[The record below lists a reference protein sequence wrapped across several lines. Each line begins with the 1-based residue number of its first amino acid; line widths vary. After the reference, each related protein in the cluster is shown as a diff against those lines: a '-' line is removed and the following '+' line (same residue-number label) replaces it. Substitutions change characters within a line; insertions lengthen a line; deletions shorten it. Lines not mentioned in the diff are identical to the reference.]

1 MPHALDKEEIE
12 RLTPELIAL
21 RRDLH
26 RHPELAFREQR
37 TAAIVTQRLQELGM
51 RVRTGVGGTGV
62 VAVLEGDAAGPV
74 IGIRAD
80 MDALPLTE
88 TGETPYSSQTPGAMH
103 ACGHDGHT
111 AAALIVAKLLAARRS
126 TLKGSVKFLF
136 QPAEETA
143 NGAEAM
149 IKDGALLDP
158 PISAV
163 LGVHLWNDHPVG
175 TIGLRE
181 GALWA
186 SVDELRIVIRG
197 KGGHG
202 AMPHQT
208 IDPVPVAAHV
218 VLALGNLV
226 ARETSPLEP
235 IALTIGSIHAGAAF
249 NVIPNEVTML
259 GTLRTF
265 SMEQRDALAMRIEET
280 VHGIC
285 LAMRAE
291 GSVVS
296 EYLTPP
302 VVNDASLTLLV
313 REAASRTVGEQRIV
327 ADQRSMTGDDVAFF
341 QNQAPGCYILVG
353 SGNAAKGFDKP
364 HHHPQFDFDEAAL
377 PVAVEVLTRSALA
390 FLERPAAPSKR

>member
-1 MPHALDKEEIE
+1 MPASHDLHELPQEVE

-37 TAAIVTQRLQELGM
+37 TAGIVAQRLQELGL

-62 VAVLEGDAAGPV
+62 VALLVGDLPGPV
-74 IGIRAD
+74 VAIRAD

-88 TGETPYSSQTPGAMH
+88 TAETPYRSQTPGAMH

-111 AAALIVAKLLAARRS
+111 ASVLIAAKLLASRRS
-126 TLKGSVKFLF
+126 SLTGSVKFLF

-149 IKDGALLDP
+149 IRDGAMRDP
-158 PISAV
+158 PVSAI
-163 LGVHLWNDHPVG
+163 LGVHLWNNQPVG

-181 GALWA
+181 GAMWA
-186 SVDELRIVIRG
+186 SVDELKIVIRG

-208 IDPVPVAAHV
+208 IDPVPIAAHI

-226 ARETSPLEP
+226 ARETAPLEP

-249 NVIPNEVTML
+249 NVIPGEVTML

-265 SMEQRDALAMRIEET
+265 SMPQRDALVMRIEET
-280 VHGIC
+280 VRGIC

-302 VVNDASLTLLV
+302 VVNDAAITALV
-313 REAASRTVGEQRIV
+313 RQAALTTVGEHRIV
-327 ADQRSMTGDDVAFF
+327 AAQRSMTGDDVAFLHKE
-341 QNQAPGCYILVG
+341 APGCYILIG

-364 HHHPQFDFDEAAL
+364 HHHPRFDFDEAAL

-390 FLERPAAPSKR
+390 CLERRAG